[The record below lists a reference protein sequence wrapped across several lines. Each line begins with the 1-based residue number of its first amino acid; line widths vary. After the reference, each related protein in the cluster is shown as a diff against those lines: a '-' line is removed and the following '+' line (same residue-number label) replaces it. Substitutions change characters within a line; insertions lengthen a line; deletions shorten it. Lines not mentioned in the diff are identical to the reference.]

1 MVKLQPGQSR
11 FEIPASGEDEAN
23 GRTAYTSLVFV
34 RIAEGGGA
42 NLRHALHLAP
52 RSQTL
57 TTRRSVARRGSIEAG
72 PAAAMQIPNLQTGT
86 DDLRWSASH
95 PPVYARSP
103 KETLRTIACT
113 RPQSVP
119 IPRSLVRWQSA
130 SRSHSTDRPR

>member
-23 GRTAYTSLVFV
+23 ARAAYAGLVFV

-57 TTRRSVARRGSIEAG
+57 ATRRSAARRGSIEAG
-72 PAAAMQIPNLQTGT
+72 PAAGYANS
-86 DDLRWSASH
+86 SARRYCPQGNMVRPMLGGNSK
-95 PPVYARSP
+95 PPSW
-103 KETLRTIACT
+103 L
-113 RPQSVP
+113 
-119 IPRSLVRWQSA
+119 
-130 SRSHSTDRPR
+130 

>member
-23 GRTAYTSLVFV
+23 ARAAYAGLVFV

-57 TTRRSVARRGSIEAG
+57 ATRRSAARRGSIEAG
-72 PAAAMQIPNLQTGT
+72 PAAGHANSSARRYCPQAQYGT
-86 DDLRWSASH
+86 AH
-95 PPVYARSP
+95 AR
-103 KETLRTIACT
+103 R
-113 RPQSVP
+113 
-119 IPRSLVRWQSA
+119 
-130 SRSHSTDRPR
+130 